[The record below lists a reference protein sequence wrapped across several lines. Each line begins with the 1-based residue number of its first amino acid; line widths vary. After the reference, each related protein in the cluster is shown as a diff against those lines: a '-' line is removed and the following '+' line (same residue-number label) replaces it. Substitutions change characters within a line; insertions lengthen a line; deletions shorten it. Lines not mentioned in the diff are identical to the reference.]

1 MLTALV
7 GLLCTTHVLA
17 DEARAVPEAGAAR
30 PGLAIRQQAACTAAA
45 SSVLSAIPTATGTFG
60 KVFSSLIG
68 TGGAI
73 SPTRV
78 CQAIQALPS
87 SLESEASSYENR
99 VASWWSSD
107 SSRIASLV
115 SSCSSDSQIQSIQ
128 SLTSNLQA
136 YATGCN
142 ATSSSG
148 SVSGTSS
155 GSQSTGASGGGAS
168 STGSATAGSSAGAP
182 KETGF
187 VAGAVLAAGFLG
199 AVIVL

>member
-1 MLTALV
+1 MQFPTILTALA

-17 DEARAVPEAGAAR
+17 DEVRAVPEAGAAQ

-60 KVFSSLIG
+60 KALSSLIG

-78 CQAIQALPS
+78 CQVIQALPS

-115 SSCSSDSQIQSIQ
+115 SSCSSDSQMQSIQ

-148 SVSGTSS
+148 S
-155 GSQSTGASGGGAS
+155 Q

-199 AVIVL
+199 AAIVL